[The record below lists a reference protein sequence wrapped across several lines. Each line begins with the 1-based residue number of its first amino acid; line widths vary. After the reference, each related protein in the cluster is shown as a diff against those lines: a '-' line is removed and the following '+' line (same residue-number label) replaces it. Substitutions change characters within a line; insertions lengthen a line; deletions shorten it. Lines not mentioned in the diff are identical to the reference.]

1 MHNLVLV
8 HTSIFYLEII
18 TQQIFISCHCEI
30 MVMNANDPNS
40 SSGSLNDQEKSYQ
53 IFNMD
58 LLDFKIVLSGE
69 QTGGRYSLLEIH
81 FLGDEDL
88 EVPLHSHSRE
98 KLIVYVMEG
107 KFLFKQG
114 KEIVHAEKEKI
125 LILEKDIPHSYRKV
139 GKEKGIL
146 LIMFVPGGFENFFTD
161 LGLTN
166 RRQQK
171 TGKEEDQV
179 LLHLLEKKYG
189 GKFVFE

>member
-1 MHNLVLV
+1 MP
-8 HTSIFYLEII
+8 
-18 TQQIFISCHCEI
+18 
-30 MVMNANDPNS
+30 MNANNPNN
-40 SSGSLNDQEKSYQ
+40 SSGSRNDQGKTYQ

-69 QTGGRYSLLEIH
+69 QTGGKYSLLEIQL
-81 FLGDEDL
+81 LGEEDL
-88 EVPLHSHSRE
+88 EVPMHSHSKE

-114 KEIVHAEKEKI
+114 KEIIHAEKEKI
-125 LILEKDIPHSYRKV
+125 LILEKDIPHSYRKI
-139 GKEKGIL
+139 GKEKGTL
-146 LIMFVPGGFENFFTD
+146 LIMFIPGGFENFLTD

-166 RRQQK
+166 RKQQK
-171 TGKEEDQV
+171 SSNEDQV

>member
-1 MHNLVLV
+1 MP
-8 HTSIFYLEII
+8 
-18 TQQIFISCHCEI
+18 
-30 MVMNANDPNS
+30 MNANNPNN
-40 SSGSLNDQEKSYQ
+40 SSGSRNDQGKTYQ

-69 QTGGRYSLLEIH
+69 QTGGKYSLLEIQL
-81 FLGDEDL
+81 LGEEDL
-88 EVPLHSHSRE
+88 EVPMHSHSKE

-114 KEIVHAEKEKI
+114 KEIIHAEKEKI
-125 LILEKDIPHSYRKV
+125 LILEKDIPHSYRKI
-139 GKEKGIL
+139 GKEKGTL
-146 LIMFVPGGFENFFTD
+146 LIMFIPGGFENFFTD

-166 RRQQK
+166 RKQQK
-171 TGKEEDQV
+171 SSNEDQV

>member
-1 MHNLVLV
+1 
-8 HTSIFYLEII
+8 
-18 TQQIFISCHCEI
+18 
-30 MVMNANDPNS
+30 MNANNPNN
-40 SSGSLNDQEKSYQ
+40 SSGSRNDQGKTYQ

-69 QTGGRYSLLEIH
+69 QTGGKYSLLEIQL
-81 FLGDEDL
+81 LGEEDL
-88 EVPLHSHSRE
+88 EVPMHSHSKE

-114 KEIVHAEKEKI
+114 KEIIHAEKEKI
-125 LILEKDIPHSYRKV
+125 LILEKDIPHSYRKI
-139 GKEKGIL
+139 GKEKGTL
-146 LIMFVPGGFENFFTD
+146 LIMFIPGGFENFFTD

-166 RRQQK
+166 RKQQK
-171 TGKEEDQV
+171 SSNEDQV